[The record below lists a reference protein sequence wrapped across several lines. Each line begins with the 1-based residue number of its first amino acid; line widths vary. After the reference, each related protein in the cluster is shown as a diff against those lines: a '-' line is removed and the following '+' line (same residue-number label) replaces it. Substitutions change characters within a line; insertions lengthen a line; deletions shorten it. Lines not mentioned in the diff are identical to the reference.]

1 MGKFKLKSP
10 YKLDPVP
17 RYEVP
22 FQPDNINDE
31 TGLVAKAN
39 KNGTMIVNKN
49 IPKNDPIR
57 KEAESHEDH
66 HIKDIMDGKLDY
78 DEDKVYETIST
89 GKVKEHSREDFNES
103 DKNLAW
109 EKDAYKAGEN
119 LEQKDMRPKP
129 NKLSGPPNMYEQD
142 TPLAFQKIGSRH
154 KVGRTSDENRISHT
168 ERFGPSMEK
177 PNRAGRSKKSGVL
190 NGKFNNFYATG
201 PSLWKG
207 PSAITDK
214 PSGVS
219 ANTDVSGNLEKE
231 PKVAVKN
238 KDYKGDF
245 LQYSPDKNDFYYS
258 PNSGQRGTVGFLG
271 EEGLK
276 KMYGNSKNTA
286 MNFMGLDEDYVDK
299 KLHENTNSV
308 DRMEYNQ
315 GIDKAMKDIMAE
327 RKDHDA
333 NYNYYKD
340 QMSQGNK
347 VEFKMPGAKTGEHLE
362 YVLQPGQDFSDMKNL
377 KFSYGTY
384 NDSGESVAGG
394 GSMTLDEMMKGK
406 NTKSLATDIYTKGST
421 EKKRHAIDTNKA
433 LKSAQEKYPNIFSG
447 SGVEHW
453 RKENP
458 MDKLLD

>member
-39 KNGTMIVNKN
+39 KNGTMIINKN

-190 NGKFNNFYATG
+190 SGEFNNFYATG

-219 ANTDVSGNLEKE
+219 ANTDISGNLEKE

-238 KDYKGDF
+238 KDYKGDN
-245 LQYSPDKNDFYYS
+245 LAYSTERNQFYYS
-258 PNSGQRGTVGFLG
+258 SPQDLRPDQYLDR
-271 EEGLK
+271 EKGLSDI
-276 KMYGNSKNTA
+276 YGKNKTA
-286 MNFMGLDEDYVDK
+286 NNFMGLQEDDMGK
-299 KLHENTNSV
+299 TTLENANSN
-308 DRMEYNQ
+308 RRGEYNK
-315 GIDKAMKDIMAE
+315 GINKAMSDIMAE
-327 RKDHDA
+327 RKEHDA
-333 NYNYYKD
+333 NYNYYAD

-347 VEFKMPGAKTGEHLE
+347 VEFKMPGSKTGEHLE

-406 NTKSLATDIYTKGST
+406 NTRSLATAIYTKGST
-421 EKKRHAIDTNKA
+421 EKKRHAINNNQA
-433 LKSAQEKYPNIFSG
+433 LKAAQEKYPNIFSG
-447 SGVEHW
+447 KGVESW
-453 RKENP
+453 RKDNP

>member
-22 FQPDNINDE
+22 FQPDNINDD

-78 DEDKVYETIST
+78 DENKVYETIST
-89 GKVKEHSREDFNES
+89 GKVKEHLRENFNES

-129 NKLSGPPNMYEQD
+129 DKLSGPPNMYEQD

-219 ANTDVSGNLEKE
+219 SNTDISGNLEKE
-231 PKVAVKN
+231 PKVKTPPATQAVDVDRPSEQIGGNVNYMIRDGYQPRGEYVNNERGVRVVKYVNKKGDAQYHQFNNNADSKN
-238 KDYKGDF
+238 K
-245 LQYSPDKNDFYYS
+245 
-258 PNSGQRGTVGFLG
+258 
-271 EEGLK
+271 
-276 KMYGNSKNTA
+276 
-286 MNFMGLDEDYVDK
+286 
-299 KLHENTNSV
+299 LHRE
-308 DRMEYNQ
+308 
-315 GIDKAMKDIMAE
+315 IDAE
-327 RKDHDA
+327 RFRKLAFNHGEGFVNIKDLEEIDSSGA
-333 NYNYYKD
+333 GNQAMTD
-340 QMSQGNK
+340 Q
-347 VEFKMPGAKTGEHLE
+347 VT
-362 YVLQPGQDFSDMKNL
+362 
-377 KFSYGTY
+377 
-384 NDSGESVAGG
+384 
-394 GSMTLDEMMKGK
+394 KGK
-406 NTKSLATDIYTKGST
+406 MAGNFEAK
-421 EKKRHAIDTNKA
+421 
-433 LKSAQEKYPNIFSG
+433 P
-447 SGVEHW
+447 
-453 RKENP
+453 
-458 MDKLLD
+458 